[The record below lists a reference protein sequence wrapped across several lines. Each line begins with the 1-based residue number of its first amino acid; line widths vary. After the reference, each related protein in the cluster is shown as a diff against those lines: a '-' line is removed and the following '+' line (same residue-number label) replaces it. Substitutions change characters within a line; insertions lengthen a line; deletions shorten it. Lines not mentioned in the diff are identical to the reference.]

1 MLRCLI
7 VSGGWPGHQPVETS
21 ARVAALLEPLGF
33 SVEVSQDL
41 EIYSTGN
48 LESYDLIV
56 PNWTNGS
63 INRDAATRLQTAVSR
78 GTGLGGFHGGMGD
91 GFRDSV
97 TFQFLVGGQFVGHPG
112 GIRNYR
118 VQILPSGDPIVEGL
132 TDFDYFSEQYYM
144 HFDPTI
150 EVLATTCFDGSV
162 YPWLEGIRMPVAW
175 KRRFGQGRVFYSSLG
190 HVASEFDV
198 IPMSTM
204 MMRGLQW
211 ASRK

>member
-1 MLRCLI
+1 MSRCLI
-7 VSGGWPGHQPVETS
+7 VSGGWPGHQPTETS
-21 ARVAALLEPLGF
+21 ERIASLLEPVGF
-33 SVEVSQDL
+33 SVEVSRDL

-63 INRDAATRLQTAVSR
+63 LNPDAASRLQQAVCR

-91 GFRDSV
+91 GFRESV
-97 TFQFLVGGQFVGHPG
+97 AFQFLVGGQFVGHPG
-112 GIRNYR
+112 GIRKYR
-118 VQILPSGDPIVEGL
+118 VQILPGDPIVEGL

-144 HFDPTI
+144 HLDPTI
-150 EVLATTCFDGSV
+150 EMLAITCFDGSV
-162 YPWLEGIRMPVAW
+162 YPWLEGTRMPVVW

-198 IPMSTM
+198 KPMRTM
-204 MMRGLQW
+204 LMRGLQW